1 MKKTISNSRNF
12 NTISKKSNA
21 LLTLL
26 MSIYSLGCALP
37 VLLVYI
43 VSFSSEDSV
52 MTNGYSYF
60 PTEWSLAAYQS
71 LLKSIHTIIRS
82 YGVSIFAT
90 ITGTLIGLFIMSL
103 FAYVISRK
111 DFKYHKILTFFA
123 FFTMLF
129 NGGLVAS
136 YLINTQVF
144 HLSNTIWALILPY
157 TINAYYVII
166 MRTFFSQTIPDSVI
180 ESARIDGA
188 GELQIYYSIILPL
201 SKPVLATIGLFL
213 IVVYWN
219 DWFLGLLYIT
229 DDNLVSIQY
238 SLMKIQAS
246 MEFIKSNMVAL
257 GGEASSLL
265 KGYPTETARMAM
277 LVVVITPVMFAY
289 PFFQRY
295 FVSGLTIGSIK
306 G

>member
-1 MKKTISNSRNF
+1 
-12 NTISKKSNA
+12 
-21 LLTLL
+21 